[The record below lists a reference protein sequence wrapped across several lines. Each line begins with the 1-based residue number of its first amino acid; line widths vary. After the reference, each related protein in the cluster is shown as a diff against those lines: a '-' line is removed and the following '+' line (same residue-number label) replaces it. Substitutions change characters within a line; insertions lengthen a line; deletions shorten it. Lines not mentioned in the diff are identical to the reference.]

1 MRLYVLFIVAAL
13 AVTVGAACG
22 NGQTATAQSEAA
34 AQLASAEYKKR
45 VQAELERMH
54 KEEQVIE
61 QAPWFGKTGLPDAV
75 ERELPRYLRREL
87 GQSIFE
93 KGSLRADNL
102 QYVGVYP
109 EGLNSIRFW
118 RIVDGAKEPRFAYIS
133 VSTSGQTSLGWGG
146 KQPPGMK

>member
-1 MRLYVLFIVAAL
+1 MRLPVLFIVPLL
-13 AVTVGAACG
+13 AVTACIACAKE
-22 NGQTATAQSEAA
+22 Q
-34 AQLASAEYKKR
+34 SAEMRAHLDSPTYQQQVKNK
-45 VQAELERMH
+45 QDLMQ
-54 KEEQVIE
+54 KEEQVVE
-61 QAPWFGKTGLPDAV
+61 QADWFGKTGLPDAV
-75 ERELPRYLRREL
+75 ERELSRYLRREL